1 MVPLEWYL
9 HESVETLQQLPDV
22 VVDPTVGETLL
33 QDWNMGDSTL

>member
-9 HESVETLQQLPDV
+9 HETLQQLPDV
-22 VVDPTVGETLL
+22 VVDPKAVGETLL